1 MRSERKDSEMSVH
14 IATDSASD
22 LPKDLVAERGITV
35 VPLTVRFGDDREIV
49 DGTITPEEFW
59 SRCNESSVLP
69 QTSAPSTGDFE
80 ESFRKAAAAGAD
92 GIVCVT
98 IASGLSA
105 TFASASA
112 AAESLKDEI
121 PVRVVDSETA
131 SMGEGLIT
139 LAAAELAATGAGLDQ
154 VEAEARS
161 AVARTKVFAAL
172 DTLEFLKKGGRI
184 GGAQAFLGS
193 LLSIKPII
201 EVGNGGVEPESKQRT
216 RSRAMQY
223 LADKVKAAA
232 PHARLAVVHG
242 RAPDVEEFTD
252 LLGEWAPKGGIIV
265 SDVGAVI
272 GAHSG
277 PRLLG
282 VTFQSPD

>member
-1 MRSERKDSEMSVH
+1 MSVH
-14 IATDSASD
+14 IVTDSASD

-35 VPLTVRFGDDREIV
+35 VPLTVRFGDAPEIV
-49 DGTITPEEFW
+49 DGSISAEDFW
-59 SRCNESSVLP
+59 SRCNSSPVLP

-80 ESFRKAAAAGAD
+80 EAFRKAAAAGAN
-92 GIVCVT
+92 GVVCVT
-98 IASGLSA
+98 LASGLSA
-105 TFASASA
+105 TFSSASA
-112 AAESLKDEI
+112 AAESVKADI
-121 PVRVVDSETA
+121 AVRVVDSRTA
-131 SMGEGLIT
+131 SLGEGLIT
-139 LAAAELAATGAGLDQ
+139 LAAAEAAESGAGVEQ
-154 VEAEARS
+154 VEAAATNAAS
-161 AVARTKVFAAL
+161 RTKVYAAL

-223 LADKVKAAA
+223 LADKVKSAG
-232 PHARLAVVHG
+232 PLERLAVVHG
-242 RAPDVEEFTD
+242 RAPDVDEFTD
-252 LLGEWAPKGGIIV
+252 LLADYAPKGGIIV

-282 VTFQSPD
+282 VTFQRSA

>member
-1 MRSERKDSEMSVH
+1 MSVQ
-14 IATDSASD
+14 IVTDSASD

-49 DGTITPEEFW
+49 DGSISPDEFW
-59 SRCNESSVLP
+59 TRCNASSVLP
-69 QTSAPSTGDFE
+69 QTSAPSAGDFE
-80 ESFRKAAAAGAD
+80 EAFRKAAAAGTD

-98 IASGLSA
+98 LASGLSA
-105 TFASASA
+105 TYASASA
-112 AAESLKDEI
+112 AAEALKDEI
-121 PVRVVDSETA
+121 PVKVVDSETA
-131 SMGEGLIT
+131 SMGEGLIA
-139 LAAAELAATGAGLDQ
+139 LAASELAASGAGLDE
-154 VEAEARS
+154 VERGTRS
-161 AVARTKVFAAL
+161 AAARTKVFAAL
-172 DTLEFLKKGGRI
+172 DTLENLKKGGRI

-201 EVGNGGVEPESKQRT
+201 EVGNGKVEPESKQRT
-216 RSRAMQY
+216 RTRAMQY
-223 LADKVKAAA
+223 LVDKVKSAA

-242 RAPDVEEFTD
+242 RAPDVEEFTEM
-252 LLGEWAPKGGIIV
+252 LSESAPEGDIIV

-282 VTFQSPD
+282 VTFQSPA

>member
-1 MRSERKDSEMSVH
+1 MSVH
-14 IATDSASD
+14 IVTDSASD
-22 LPKDLVAERGITV
+22 LPKDLVAEKGITV

-49 DGTITPEEFW
+49 DGSITPEDFW
-59 SRCNESSVLP
+59 TRCNASSVLP

-80 ESFRKAAAAGAD
+80 EAFRKAAAAGAD

-112 AAESLKDEI
+112 AAESISSEI
-121 PVRVVDSETA
+121 PVKVVDSETA

-139 LAAAELAATGAGLDQ
+139 LAAAEKAETGATLEEVEAAT
-154 VEAEARS
+154 RS
-161 AVARTKVFAAL
+161 AADRTKVFAAL
-172 DTLEFLKKGGRI
+172 DTLENLKKGGRI
-184 GGAQAFLGS
+184 GGAQAFLGTM
-193 LLSIKPII
+193 LSIKPII

-216 RSRAMQY
+216 RGRAMQY
-223 LADKVKAAA
+223 LVDKVKASA

-252 LLGEWAPKGGIIV
+252 LLSEWAPKGGIIV

>member
-1 MRSERKDSEMSVH
+1 MSVH
-14 IATDSASD
+14 IVTDSASD

-49 DGTITPEEFW
+49 DGSITPEDFW
-59 SRCNESSVLP
+59 SRCSSSAVLP
-69 QTSAPSTGDFE
+69 QTSAPSAGDFE
-80 ESFRKAAAAGAD
+80 EAFRKAAAAGAD
-92 GIVCVT
+92 GVVCVT
-98 IASGLSA
+98 LAAGLSA
-105 TFASASA
+105 TFSAASA
-112 AAESLKDEI
+112 AADSVKDDI
-121 PVRVVDSETA
+121 SVRVIDSRTA
-131 SMGEGLIT
+131 SLGEGVIA
-139 LAAAELAATGAGLDQ
+139 LAAAEAAESGVGLEEVAAATEQA
-154 VEAEARS
+154 AE
-161 AVARTKVFAAL
+161 RTKVYAAL

-216 RSRAMQY
+216 RARAMQY
-223 LADKVKAAA
+223 LADKVKAAG
-232 PHARLAVVHG
+232 PLERLGVVHG
-242 RAPDVEEFTD
+242 RAPDVDEFTD
-252 LLGEWAPKGGIIV
+252 LLGDLAPKGGIIV

-282 VTFQSPD
+282 VTFQRSA

>member
-1 MRSERKDSEMSVH
+1 MSVH
-14 IATDSASD
+14 IVTDSASD

-49 DGTITPEEFW
+49 DGSITPDDFW
-59 SRCNESSVLP
+59 ARCNSSAVLP
-69 QTSAPSTGDFE
+69 QTSAPSAGDFE
-80 ESFRKAAAAGAD
+80 EAFRKAAAAGAE
-92 GIVCVT
+92 GVVCVT
-98 IASGLSA
+98 LASGLSA
-105 TFASASA
+105 TFSSATA
-112 AAESLKDEI
+112 AAGAVKDDI
-121 PVRVVDSETA
+121 AVRVVDSRTA

-139 LAAAELAATGAGLDQ
+139 LAAADAAGSGADVDEVEAATRNAAD
-154 VEAEARS
+154 
-161 AVARTKVFAAL
+161 RTKVFAAL

-201 EVGNGGVEPESKQRT
+201 EVGSGKVEPESKQRT
-216 RSRAMQY
+216 RTRAMQY
-223 LADKVKAAA
+223 LADKVKAAG
-232 PHARLAVVHG
+232 PLERLAVVHG

-252 LLGEWAPKGGIIV
+252 LLGESSPKGGIMV

-282 VTFQSPD
+282 VTFQPTP

>member
-1 MRSERKDSEMSVH
+1 MSVS
-14 IATDSASD
+14 IVTDSASD

-49 DGTITPEEFW
+49 DGSISPEEFW
-59 SRCNESSVLP
+59 TRCNASSVLP

-80 ESFRKAAAAGAD
+80 EAFRKAAAGGVD

-98 IASGLSA
+98 LASGLSA
-105 TFASASA
+105 TYASASA

-121 PVRVVDSETA
+121 PVRVIDSETA

-139 LAAAELAATGAGLDQ
+139 LAAAELAATGAGLDE
-154 VEAEARS
+154 VEVETRS

-201 EVGNGGVEPESKQRT
+201 EVGDGKVEPESKQRT
-216 RSRAMQY
+216 RARAMQY
-223 LADKVKAAA
+223 LADKAKASA

-252 LLGEWAPKGGIIV
+252 MLRDAAPEGEIIV

-282 VTFQSPD
+282 VTFQSPA